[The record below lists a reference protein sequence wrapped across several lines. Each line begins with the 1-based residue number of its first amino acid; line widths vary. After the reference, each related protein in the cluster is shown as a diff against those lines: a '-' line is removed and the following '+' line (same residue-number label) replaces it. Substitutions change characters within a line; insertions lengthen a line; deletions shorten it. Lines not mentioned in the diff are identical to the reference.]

1 MFFGQLALIDAS
13 LFAGAA
19 ALVTHA
25 EQPARLKMDDDK
37 ALLIEFQES
46 YTRAAQMQAPLSVL
60 GGIFGLLQWMIYGGF
75 FWLIGA
81 MLIFANFPFT
91 MVAIMPINKQL
102 MAMSTKTV
110 NSEIRNLLV
119 RWGELHFIRTCLG
132 LAATAL
138 FFFASFF

>member
-60 GGIFGLLQWMIYGGF
+60 G
-75 FWLIGA
+75 
-81 MLIFANFPFT
+81 
-91 MVAIMPINKQL
+91 
-102 MAMSTKTV
+102 
-110 NSEIRNLLV
+110 
-119 RWGELHFIRTCLG
+119 LHTNI
-132 LAATAL
+132 
-138 FFFASFF
+138 